1 MIESQQLDTLVTRL
15 IDPTSRAPYNLS
27 IAVLRQ
33 LLNTTGVSTA
43 SETKKGMQ
51 VLKEFIISR
60 KVASVEQLFPEA
72 GESGLVEKELFVKR
86 ASEEG
91 KVNLEDAQTIATKFL
106 EANGKVNLKNMN
118 IELSG
123 GQIP

>member
-1 MIESQQLDTLVTRL
+1 MIENQQLDTLVTRL

-118 IELSG
+118 IELSS
-123 GQIP
+123 GQVP